1 MKAIFIAAGTGKRL
15 GKLTQNT
22 PKPLIEINGK
32 TILDRQISLFRNLG
46 TKNIVII
53 VGPKSEKFTIKD
65 VDYIR
70 DEKYDDHEQL
80 GSLMVAKSEIYG
92 DVIILFADILF
103 EEKILKQILKS
114 NSDIGIAI
122 DSDWEKSYGERYD
135 NSKSEADK
143 VLIKDN
149 QVLLVSKNI
158 SQYKNNESIAEF
170 IGLVKLSKKGSELWI
185 KKYDELESNH
195 SGRFHDA
202 SSFKKAKLIDMLQE
216 LLNSK
221 IEITPI
227 FIKGKWCEIDT
238 PNDLERAKK
247 LFT

>member
-1 MKAIFIAAGTGKRL
+1 MKTIFIAAGSGKRL

-32 TILDRQISLFRNLG
+32 TILDGQISLFRNFG
-46 TKNIVII
+46 IENIVII

-65 VDYIR
+65 VDYIK
-70 DEKYDDHEQL
+70 DEKCDEHEQL
-80 GSLMVAKSEIYG
+80 GSLMAAKSEIFG
-92 DVIILFADILF
+92 DVIILFGDILF
-103 EEKILKQILKS
+103 EENILKQILKS

-122 DSDWEKSYGERYD
+122 DSDWEKSYDERND
-135 NSKSEADK
+135 NPKSEADK

-149 QVLLVSKNI
+149 RVLLTSKNI
-158 SQYKNNESIAEF
+158 SQHKNNESIAEF

-195 SGRFHDA
+195 SGKFHDA

-238 PNDLERAKK
+238 PNDLEYAKK
-247 LFT
+247 LFI